1 MERIRTLGYLT
12 RRESEIMD
20 ALYKLGKATG
30 ADVLDRLP
38 EKRSSSTVHAQL
50 RVLEEQQQV
59 RHEKQDLKYIYAPIV
74 PREVARLLPFAMSW
88 TFFFNGSTENLI
100 AALMAESSE

>member
-12 RRESEIMD
+12 RREREIMD

-38 EKRSSSTVHAQL
+38 ENAATQR
-50 RVLEEQQQV
+50 
-59 RHEKQDLKYIYAPIV
+59 YAPNFECWKNNSKCV
-74 PREVARLLPFAMSW
+74 TRSK
-88 TFFFNGSTENLI
+88 T
-100 AALMAESSE
+100 